1 MNKTLLYL
9 LEPFSPFQSEP
20 EVTEIV
26 VNRVGQFGIEKQGKW
41 SFYDEPFLTYDRLES
56 IAILAAYATSQDFG
70 PDHPL
75 CAASLP
81 AGERMQ
87 ACCHP
92 ATSPGT
98 ISLTIRK
105 PSERIMRIDDGDF
118 PALFSETNTGQ
129 TRRSRSNAELA
140 RLHHDQDWRGFF
152 KLAMREKKT
161 IGVCGSVGSG
171 KTTFLKRLLREVPET
186 DRIVT
191 IEDTAELGEAGPPN
205 RVNLFYGD
213 GRAKLTAEQ
222 VLRASLRMRPDRLIF
237 QEIRGPEAFGFLRG
251 LASGHSGATSWHA
264 EEGQEWDALA
274 LMVRQHEAG
283 RAIPDADMRGYLE
296 QFIDIIVWVSRDD
309 AGFKAPRVWLKGQD
323 NAPGEP

>member
-1 MNKTLLYL
+1 
-9 LEPFSPFQSEP
+9 
-20 EVTEIV
+20 
-26 VNRVGQFGIEKQGKW
+26 
-41 SFYDEPFLTYDRLES
+41 
-56 IAILAAYATSQDFG
+56 
-70 PDHPL
+70 
-75 CAASLP
+75 
-81 AGERMQ
+81 
-87 ACCHP
+87 
-92 ATSPGT
+92 
-98 ISLTIRK
+98 
-105 PSERIMRIDDGDF
+105 MRIDDGDF

-222 VLRASLRMRPDRLIF
+222 VLRASLRMRPDRLVVFADGRIARVTAEQVLRASLRMRPDRLIF